1 MLCARSDSMENNEN
15 TRVLVT
21 HGLSFLSKAD
31 LVLVMEEGHVSE
43 MGSYH
48 ELMERKEAFAKFIH
62 TFNGNQ
68 RTEGSTARDKSKGPY
83 TRGAANQVQ

>member
-1 MLCARSDSMENNEN
+1 
-15 TRVLVT
+15 
-21 HGLSFLSKAD
+21 
-31 LVLVMEEGHVSE
+31 MEEGHVSE

-68 RTEGSTARDKSKGPY
+68 RREGSTARDKSKGPY
-83 TRGAANQVQ
+83 TRGAFSYCVVATSAWLWMC